1 MLFTSMQFNDYL
13 QKENLGQ
20 VTLSLKK
27 NKEIYEIFL
36 QTQLCKKKIKKNL
49 FLPSALCHCTTA
61 LRVFPL
67 RSATI
72 DS

>member
-27 NKEIYEIFL
+27 IKKYMKYS
-36 QTQLCKKKIKKNL
+36 CKHNFAKKKKNL